1 MAETKEYV
9 GITRS
14 TLDCLKERFQ
24 SQGVT
29 PPAGDCGTIEQ
40 QGVRLSVT
48 YIEAEQKLRF
58 DLIEKPFFIAEHL
71 VWTLLD
77 RAVEGCAEN

>member
-9 GITRS
+9 GIART
-14 TLDCLKERFQ
+14 TLDCLKQRLQ

-29 PPAGDCGTIEQ
+29 PPAGDSGTIEQ
-40 QGVRLSVT
+40 QGVRLSVA
-48 YIEAEQKLRF
+48 YIEAEQKLQF
-58 DLIEKPFFIAEHL
+58 GIVEKPFFIPEDL

-77 RAVEGCAEN
+77 SAVRSCTGK